1 MAVNLILSFMIAC
14 TVFYTV
20 YMMIYSGVDN
30 INLNKQSIMVY
41 GYALFIT
48 GFLFLVA
55 GFSINIRL
63 KRYFKD
69 FYADHKVIL
78 WVATFGLSIPIMTR
92 GIFDVVRFSDRP
104 LDIYISNHE
113 DIYSPIQY
121 LVGDLIPLTLQLS
134 SLVFGY
140 IRKNKNA
147 QARK

>member
-20 YMMIYSGVDN
+20 YMMIYSAVHN
-30 INLNKQSIMVY
+30 INLNMQSIMVY